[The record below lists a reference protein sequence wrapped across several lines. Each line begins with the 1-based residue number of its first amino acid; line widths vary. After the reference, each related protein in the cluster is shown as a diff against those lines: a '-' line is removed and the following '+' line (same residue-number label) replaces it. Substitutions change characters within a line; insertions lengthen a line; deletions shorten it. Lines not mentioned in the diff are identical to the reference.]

1 VEGGSWHVQVSLAQT
16 GHWLRRLARVPNGF
30 AVTPPDL
37 EPFLETTASRYG
49 ALRAVRHSAVLGRTP
64 AAWRRPS
71 ERPGD
76 SPPPW

>member
-1 VEGGSWHVQVSLAQT
+1 MQVSLAQT
-16 GHWLRRLARVPNGF
+16 GHWLRQLGRVPNGF

-49 ALRAVRHSAVLGRTP
+49 ALRAVRHSAGLGRTP
-64 AAWRRPS
+64 ALWRRPS

-76 SPPPW
+76 SEARW

>member
-1 VEGGSWHVQVSLAQT
+1 VQVSLAQT
-16 GHWLRRLARVPNGF
+16 GHWLRELGRVPNGF

-64 AAWRRPS
+64 ALWRRPS

-76 SPPPW
+76 SRPHW